1 MSAYN
6 WTIEWARIAHVRTLA
21 KLEIGSTNA
30 EAKTLFQDLGHR
42 ALVIADHQTAGRGR
56 GDHDWRDGAGQALL
70 SSWVYE
76 LDRSPQPITSAL
88 VGLALFES
96 AKKTWPRIRWALKAP
111 NDLHITDEAG
121 KNAKKLAG
129 LLIELVSQSPKTAV
143 IVGLGMNVNGAPQGT
158 TPYEATSLATEL
170 SAKGLSLSES
180 DWNSFL
186 TTWIRECETALKN
199 GLETKLRPEAREGL
213 LKALS
218 RHPEYAELD
227 SVGEDGS
234 LHFKN
239 GRKVS
244 WTEL

>member
-6 WTIEWARIAHVRTLA
+6 WTIEWARVARVRTLA

-30 EAKTLFQDLGHR
+30 EAKSLFSDLGHR
-42 ALVIADHQTAGRGR
+42 SLVIADHQTSGRGR
-56 GDHDWRDGAGQALL
+56 GDHDWRDGAGHALL
-70 SSWVYE
+70 SSWVFE
-76 LDRSPQPITSAL
+76 SERAPQPITSAL
-88 VGLALFES
+88 IGLALFES
-96 AKKTWPRIRWALKAP
+96 VKKTWPRLRWALKAP
-111 NDLHITDEAG
+111 NDLHVTDESG
-121 KNAKKLAG
+121 KTAKKLAG

-158 TPYEATSLATEL
+158 RPYEATSLASEL
-170 SAKGLSLSES
+170 SAKGLGLTESE
-180 DWNSFL
+180 WNSFL

-199 GLETKLRPEAREGL
+199 GLESKLTAGAREGL

-218 RHPEYAELD
+218 RHPEYENLD

-234 LHFKN
+234 LQFKN
-239 GRKVS
+239 GRKIS